1 MDTVPHC
8 ATRLMPQRTQV
19 MHGRFSAAAR
29 IFITRHQTLG
39 GAMPR
44 THAGLF
50 NFQYTPV
57 QPASARR
64 RSVLASDHLNEGGTN
79 VDLSLRLN
87 VMAVTAVFLF
97 VGAILLG
104 AF

>member
-1 MDTVPHC
+1 MTVRSNFNTARATGFDARTFC
-8 ATRLMPQRTQV
+8 ASFRLPQQ
-19 MHGRFSAAAR
+19 
-29 IFITRHQTLG
+29 
-39 GAMPR
+39 
-44 THAGLF
+44 
-50 NFQYTPV
+50 
-57 QPASARR
+57 
-64 RSVLASDHLNEGGTN
+64 GGTN

>member
-1 MDTVPHC
+1 
-8 ATRLMPQRTQV
+8 
-19 MHGRFSAAAR
+19 
-29 IFITRHQTLG
+29 
-39 GAMPR
+39 
-44 THAGLF
+44 
-50 NFQYTPV
+50 
-57 QPASARR
+57 
-64 RSVLASDHLNEGGTN
+64 VLAFDHLNEGGTN